1 MSEVVAVTSVLV
13 RDGVIVEGAGL
24 VPLTGGV
31 SSDVW
36 RIAPEDQTE
45 RYRSVSPFGLVVK
58 APLAQLRVPTTWEV
72 DVSRGRAEAQA
83 LRLFGRITPSRVP
96 QLLWQDDDLPAIAM
110 EAAPRDW
117 EEWRTQL
124 STRLSSSPYVSST
137 RIERVCTSLGQTLAQ
152 WHVRTQDIGALP
164 AVLSTGDRL
173 RDLRTD
179 PFHRASAAELP
190 EVASI
195 LNELAD
201 ELESQ
206 RVCVVHGDF
215 SPKNVL
221 VAPPDSSALWV
232 LDAEVAHV
240 GNPALDV
247 AFLSAH
253 LLLKAAW
260 RPELSARLD
269 AGRRAFESAY
279 RAASSLVSTRAWNR
293 QTGAILAAR
302 VCGVSR
308 VDYLSEA
315 NRQWALS
322 RAIELL
328 SERRDLDS
336 VWSSLDPA

>member
-1 MSEVVAVTSVLV
+1 MSEVAAVTSLLV
-13 RDGVIVEGAGL
+13 SDGVIVEDAEL

-31 SSDVW
+31 SCDVW
-36 RIAPEDQTE
+36 RIAPKDQTE
-45 RYRSVSPFGLVVK
+45 RYRTVSPSGLVVK

-72 DVSRGRAEAQA
+72 DVSRGRAEAAA
-83 LRLFGRITPSRVP
+83 LRLYGRITPGTVPRV
-96 QLLWQDDDLPAIAM
+96 LWQDDALPALVM

-117 EEWRTQL
+117 EEWRAQL
-124 STRLSSSPYVSST
+124 STRLPSGPYVSGTRMT
-137 RIERVCTSLGQTLAQ
+137 RICTRLGQTLAQ
-152 WHVRTQDIGALP
+152 WHVQTQDIDALP
-164 AVLSTGDRL
+164 TVLATGDRL
-173 RDLRTD
+173 RELRTN
-179 PFHRASAAELP
+179 PFHRASAVELP
-190 EVASI
+190 EAATM
-195 LNELAD
+195 LNELAE

-206 RVCVVHGDF
+206 RICVVHGDF

-221 VAPPDSSALWV
+221 VAPPDSAALWV

-279 RAASSLVSTRAWNR
+279 RASSSLVPMRAWSR

-308 VDYLSEA
+308 TTYLTEA
-315 NRQWALS
+315 NRRWAVIWAMKLMS
-322 RAIELL
+322 DQA
-328 SERRDLDS
+328 DLDS
-336 VWSSLDPA
+336 AWRSLDPA